1 MVHRSKYTYIIY
13 GWLKYFNWC
22 SWYILQLYILQNYS
36 LYFRD
41 YGMRSGHKKWVQYW
55 GIVLFSMVDYISQ
68 EKWLLLH
75 DFPTIA
81 FILFLINYSYS
92 SSRRHNIK
100 KSKNNKKNQN
110 TIKKII
116 SKIFWYFTR
125 LLWLRIEHRRY
136 DILYIHIQTV
146 VKNGRLYSN
155 IKSMIKILW
164 QGHHVTW

>member
-55 GIVLFSMVDYISQ
+55 GIVFFFNGRLYFLRKVVVPSWFSHHSIHSIS
-68 EKWLLLH
+68 
-75 DFPTIA
+75 
-81 FILFLINYSYS
+81 INYSYS